1 MKIKLLIFL
10 LVLFCSPLFSQTP
23 GMQFFHT
30 HDGLPS
36 DEVYKSLIDDKGYLW
51 FATNNGV
58 CYFDGETFT
67 TLDISDGLTEN
78 TILEIEKDKEGRIWF
93 AGISGQLSYY
103 ENGKVHHFKGNE
115 MIKSLKNSVEII
127 ASGTLYPYDTN
138 EVVFA
143 LTRGKMIHIKDE
155 KFSLFN
161 IHHGDSVCISKP
173 NDQHLFYSQ
182 FNKNKDSVITT
193 AVIDGRRIELKNP
206 YTLNSDILPNRNL
219 YIEYPDKIIYFLES
233 NVFIFHEDGRILQ
246 HPINYIPLY
255 AIKGILGGIWVGS
268 VDKGLM
274 FYRDESF
281 SSPPHLSFLQDQC
294 VTSLRYDQNSRGWV
308 TTLLGG
314 VHHVQSLYI
323 TNYSTGGSFIDNFIS
338 QILKVSDERFIG
350 VSRTNKIFILD
361 GLKTRMQKIEIP
373 ALEREIVNKAKIY
386 NGNLYL
392 SSSAAFYEIPVN
404 SLFDNKNRIAQAKR
418 YPFTNGKDFV
428 IQDSILW
435 FATSTGLLYCQDI
448 FSPGK
453 KRLIRLDKTKN
464 LRMNK
469 ISLYSPL
476 DKEDGYSYLLFQ
488 DMDNLRRLRY
498 KKDDPQKAQLSDL
511 DLNNKKQ
518 YTTSNTF
525 ITPENS
531 EDVIIGTKG
540 RGLFWVKTDT
550 IVIFNEDSG
559 LLSNNIQVLKQLN
572 DSTLYIGTNK
582 GINIL
587 EFSIY
592 NYPKI
597 KSSKIIKKNDGLKGS
612 DIHDLKIVKSNHLL
626 AATDRGLSLIN
637 LPIVLSMTDKFP
649 IYIDEFIVNGEN
661 IFQSDLNH
669 IKLEYYEN
677 NIEIGF
683 NAIDFHDKKN
693 ITYYYRISGANNKE
707 WEKIK
712 RASVVMP
719 YMPAG
724 KYTFEVK
731 GVNSYGYESDN
742 IDSISFSIEKV
753 FYNTWLFR
761 ILVSLSILAL
771 LGTIFYFYYSKRNE
785 RLLNEKT
792 LADFHQQSLTRVM
805 NPHFM
810 FNALNSVN
818 SYIVNNRTSDATF
831 FVKQIGDLIRQI
843 FNSAYHKEITLEKEV
858 KLLNSYL
865 SLEQRRSNS
874 YFNFIIKM
882 EPELEQFTIPSIM
895 IQIFAE
901 NSVIHGFSDLKIR
914 GALLMIQFK
923 KAGEMV
929 ECIIL
934 DNGIG
939 RKKATEFKTEKS
951 NKRELHGLKVIE
963 ERIKLL
969 NIHNSKQKI
978 LFEVIDLQN
987 HLTREAKGTKVIL
1000 KFPYQRGMKAFEEQE
1015 KSL

>member
-1 MKIKLLIFL
+1 MKIKLLLFL
-10 LVLFCSPLFSQTP
+10 LVLFSSQLFSQTP

-67 TLDISDGLTEN
+67 TLDINDGLTEN
-78 TILEIEKDKEGRIWF
+78 TILEIEKDRFGRIWF
-93 AGISGQLSYY
+93 AGISGLLSYY
-103 ENGKVHHFKGNE
+103 ENGKVHHFKGNDI
-115 MIKSLKNSVEII
+115 IKTLKNSVEII
-127 ASGTLYPYDTN
+127 ASGTLYPFDTN
-138 EVVFA
+138 EVVFS
-143 LTRGKMIHIKDE
+143 LTRGKMIHIKGD
-155 KFSLFN
+155 KFELYN
-161 IHHGDSVCISKP
+161 INRGDSVCISKP
-173 NDQHLFYSQ
+173 DDQHLFYSQ
-182 FNKNKDSVITT
+182 YNKNKDSVITT
-193 AVIDGRRIELKNP
+193 AIIDGQKIELKYRCKN
-206 YTLNSDILPNRNL
+206 TADILPNRNL
-219 YIEYPDKIIYFLES
+219 YIEFPDKVIYFTDS
-233 NVFIFHEDGRILQ
+233 QAFTFHKDGRILTY
-246 HPINYIPLY
+246 PIDYTPLY

-268 VDKGLM
+268 VDHGLM
-274 FYRDESF
+274 FYRDESLA
-281 SSPPHLSFLQDQC
+281 SPPHLSFLEDQC
-294 VTSLRYDQNSRGWV
+294 VTSLRYDQNTRGWV

-323 TNYSTGGSFIDNFIS
+323 TNYSAGGNFIANYIS
-338 QILKVSDERFIG
+338 QILKVSEERFIG

-361 GLKTRMQKIEIP
+361 GLKSKLQKIEIP

-386 NGNLYL
+386 HGNLYL
-392 SSSAAFYEIPVN
+392 SSSAAFYEIPIN
-404 SLFDNKNRIAQAKR
+404 TLFQNKSRMAEAKR

-435 FATSTGLLYCQDI
+435 FATSTGLLYCEDF
-448 FSPGK
+448 FSIENK
-453 KRLIRLDKTKN
+453 KLTRLENTKN

-469 ISLYSPL
+469 ISSYIPP
-476 DKEDGYSYLLFQ
+476 DKEEGFSYLLFQ
-488 DMDNLRRLRY
+488 DMNNLRRLRY
-498 KKDDPQKAQLSDL
+498 LKDNPQKAQLSELHFINQD
-511 DLNNKKQ
+511 K

-525 ITPENS
+525 ITPKNS

-550 IVIFNEDSG
+550 VFIFNESSG

-572 DSTLYIGTNK
+572 DSTIYLGTNK
-582 GINIL
+582 GINIV

-592 NYPKI
+592 KYPVI
-597 KSSKIIKKNDGLKGS
+597 KSSKIIKKNDGLMGS
-612 DIHDLKIVKSNHLL
+612 DIHDLKIVKNNHLL

-637 LPIVLSMTDKFP
+637 LPIVLSMEDKFP
-649 IYIDEFIVNGEN
+649 IYIDEFMVNGEN
-661 IFQSDLNH
+661 RFQSSIGH
-669 IKLEYYEN
+669 FELEHYEN
-677 NIEIGF
+677 NIEIGY

-693 ITYYYRISGANNKE
+693 ITYYYRITDGGNEE

-724 KYTFEVK
+724 NYTFEVK
-731 GVNSYGYESDN
+731 GINSYGYESDN
-742 IDSISFSIEKV
+742 IDSISFSIKKV
-753 FYNTWLFR
+753 FYDTWFFK
-761 ILVSLSILAL
+761 ILVSFSILAL
-771 LGTIFYFYYSKRNE
+771 LGAIFYFYYSKRNE
-785 RLLNEKT
+785 RLQNEKV

-818 SYIVNNRTSDATF
+818 SYIVNNRTNDATY

-874 YFNFIIKM
+874 YFNFIIKL
-882 EPELEQFTIPSIM
+882 ESDLEQFTIPSIM

-901 NSVIHGFSDLKIR
+901 NSIIHGFSDLKIR
-914 GALLMIQFK
+914 GALLLIQFK
-923 KAGEMV
+923 KVGELV

-939 RKKATEFKTEKS
+939 RKKAMEFKTEKS

-1000 KFPYQRGMKAFEEQE
+1000 KFPYQRGIKLIGEQE
-1015 KSL
+1015 KNL